1 MSTVKPDWNKPTPPV
16 EKCPECGLPIKPV
29 AVLDVDELALYG
41 WDCDNLHNSV
51 SDSED
56 WLDDHEWPFEET
68 YAKCVEL
75 EALGF
80 IVV

>member
-1 MSTVKPDWNKPTPPV
+1 
-16 EKCPECGLPIKPV
+16 
-29 AVLDVDELALYG
+29 VLDVDELALYG

-56 WLDDHEWPFEET
+56 WLNDHDWPFEET
-68 YAKCVEL
+68 YAKCEEL

-80 IVV
+80 VVV